1 MTALLKKRPLKIK
14 KPVVKPVETK
24 VKKPVELR
32 SLLKWQAAVRPFK
45 KRDKDYYTTIAAI
58 VFLLAVILLF
68 LKEWLLIGVM
78 VALMFV
84 AYVLATVEPENVEH
98 EITTI
103 GIVTGNK
110 TYKWEDL
117 KGFWFGKKWKDVIL
131 NIDTKLSFPGRLMM
145 LLGDKKQEEIKK
157 ILEKYIQFE
166 IPEKTFMDRSAKWL
180 SEKVPLEK
188 K

>member
-1 MTALLKKRPLKIK
+1 MTAFLKKRPLKIE
-14 KPVVKPVETK
+14 KPVIKPVEMK
-24 VKKPVELR
+24 IKKPVEVR

-45 KRDKDYYTTIAAI
+45 KRDRDYYTTIAAI

-68 LKEWLLIGVM
+68 LKEWLLIAVM

-84 AYVLATVEPENVEH
+84 AYVLATVEPESAEH
-98 EITTI
+98 EITTV
-103 GIVTGNK
+103 GMKTGDK
-110 TYKWEDL
+110 IYKWEVL
-117 KGFWFGKKWKDVIL
+117 RGFWFSKKWKDVIL
-131 NIDTKLSFPGRLMM
+131 HIDTKLGFPGSLMM
-145 LLGDKKQEEIKK
+145 LLGDKNQEEIKK